1 MAIRDDND
9 RLHRKITLI
18 KQRESR
24 LLDRVDQ
31 KVEAAPTIL
40 ESEAFFNALFNNQYQ
55 FLAVLSTEGVII
67 KINQAGLDFGCVTEE
82 EVLGRYFWDT
92 NWFSYSGELQTE
104 LQIAIAQAK
113 AGRHALCQVKNV
125 LSGAGT
131 LHTVDASFKGIK
143 EANGEIRFIMAEGH
157 DVTEQ
162 QQLISQI
169 TLKNQQLQ
177 ESLLELDRL
186 HFIVNQAPVLI
197 GFWDNQLKNQFGNDV
212 YSTWFGKTPQ
222 QIKGLHIR
230 HVLGEVV
237 YRQYLSEINGALDG
251 KPQMF
256 ERYITANNGNKKIR
270 AQIRFIPHIVD
281 AKVSGFYVLGV
292 DVTDQEALME
302 ANYRHNAILEN
313 ISAGILL
320 TDKNQLISYCNPAF
334 QKLTGYSF
342 EDILGKSSTLLQGPE
357 TDQQTLRELKKALD
371 ANQSFQGELINYR
384 KDGSAF
390 WNELTISP
398 IFDTKGQLTHFVD
411 IQRDITQ
418 RKQVEAKLN
427 AIFNASVEGIMTT
440 DMDNIIVSVNTA
452 VEAILGYKPE
462 ELMGCSIN
470 KLMPSST
477 KEKNACG
484 LTSTAKSGIQIQ
496 EIEGLHKNGSMV
508 PLDMSLSEYSID
520 NAHYFTYIVRD
531 VSLRKRREK
540 QDRQHL
546 DQLAHVTRVGLM
558 GEMASGIAHEV
569 NQPLTA
575 ISNYTQVSLNLINT
589 DNPDLVNLA
598 EILYK
603 TQQQA
608 LRAGRIIH
616 RMREFIKSHSK
627 HTSTA
632 NINTLIHDAASL
644 CATEL
649 KHNGIELTFELENNL
664 PPIQVDH
671 IHIEQVIINL
681 IRNGIDALEN
691 LPAKQQRCLSIRSR
705 LTLKN
710 SVEVRIKDNGPGI
723 DKDQQ
728 QKILMPFYT
737 TKTGGMGMGLSIS
750 RSLLEAHGGTLYFKS
765 KPGKSCSFYFTLPTR
780 KTPDE
785 F

>member
-9 RLHRKITLI
+9 RLYRKITLT

-67 KINQAGLDFGCVTEE
+67 KVNQAGLDFGCVTEE

-390 WNELTISP
+390 
-398 IFDTKGQLTHFVD
+398 
-411 IQRDITQ
+411 
-418 RKQVEAKLN
+418 
-427 AIFNASVEGIMTT
+427 
-440 DMDNIIVSVNTA
+440 
-452 VEAILGYKPE
+452 
-462 ELMGCSIN
+462 
-470 KLMPSST
+470 
-477 KEKNACG
+477 
-484 LTSTAKSGIQIQ
+484 
-496 EIEGLHKNGSMV
+496 
-508 PLDMSLSEYSID
+508 
-520 NAHYFTYIVRD
+520 
-531 VSLRKRREK
+531 
-540 QDRQHL
+540 
-546 DQLAHVTRVGLM
+546 
-558 GEMASGIAHEV
+558 
-569 NQPLTA
+569 
-575 ISNYTQVSLNLINT
+575 
-589 DNPDLVNLA
+589 
-598 EILYK
+598 
-603 TQQQA
+603 
-608 LRAGRIIH
+608 
-616 RMREFIKSHSK
+616 
-627 HTSTA
+627 
-632 NINTLIHDAASL
+632 
-644 CATEL
+644 
-649 KHNGIELTFELENNL
+649 
-664 PPIQVDH
+664 
-671 IHIEQVIINL
+671 
-681 IRNGIDALEN
+681 
-691 LPAKQQRCLSIRSR
+691 
-705 LTLKN
+705 
-710 SVEVRIKDNGPGI
+710 
-723 DKDQQ
+723 
-728 QKILMPFYT
+728 
-737 TKTGGMGMGLSIS
+737 
-750 RSLLEAHGGTLYFKS
+750 
-765 KPGKSCSFYFTLPTR
+765 
-780 KTPDE
+780 
-785 F
+785 

>member
-1 MAIRDDND
+1 MIV
-9 RLHRKITLI
+9 LHRKITLI

-31 KVEAAPTIL
+31 KVEASPTII
-40 ESEAFFNALFNNQYQ
+40 ESEAFFNALFNHQYQ
-55 FLAVLSTEGVII
+55 FMAVLSPEGVII
-67 KINQAGLDFGCVTEE
+67 KVNQAGLDFGCVREE

-92 NWFSYSGELQTE
+92 HWFSSSGELQTE
-104 LQIAIAQAK
+104 LQAAIALAK
-113 AGRHALCQVKNV
+113 GGRHALCQVKNV

-177 ESLLELDRL
+177 ESLLKLDRL

-197 GFWDNQLKNQFGNDV
+197 GFWDNQLKNQFGNNV

-230 HVLGEVV
+230 HVLGDEV
-237 YRQYLSEINGALDG
+237 YRQYLSEINDALLG

-256 ERYITANNGNKKIR
+256 ERYITANNGNKKIH

-292 DVTDQEALME
+292 DITDQEALIE
-302 ANYRHNAILEN
+302 ANYCHNAILEN
-313 ISAGILL
+313 INAGILL
-320 TDKNQLISYCNPAF
+320 TDKNQLISYSNPAF
-334 QKLTGYSF
+334 QQLTGYSF

-357 TDQQTLRELKKALD
+357 TNQQTLRELNKALNV
-371 ANQSFQGELINYR
+371 NQPFQGELINYR

-390 WNELTISP
+390 WSELTISP
-398 IFDTKGQLTHFVD
+398 IFDTKRQLTHFVN

-418 RKQVEAKLN
+418 RKEVEAKLN
-427 AIFNASVEGIMTT
+427 AIFNASVEGIVTT
-440 DMDNIIVSVNTA
+440 DNNNIIVSTNTA
-452 VEAILGYKPE
+452 LEAILGYKPG

-470 KLMPSST
+470 KLIPTSP
-477 KEKNACG
+477 KEKNDCR
-484 LTSTAKSGIQIQ
+484 LTSTTKSGNQVQ
-496 EIEGLHKNGSMV
+496 EIEGLHKNGSAV
-508 PLDMSLSEYSID
+508 PLDLSIAEYSIN
-520 NAHYFTYIVRD
+520 NAHYFTYIIRD
-531 VSLRKRREK
+531 VSLRKHREE

-546 DQLAHVTRVGLM
+546 DQLAHVTRLGLM

-569 NQPLTA
+569 NQPLSA
-575 ISNYTQVSLNLINT
+575 ISSYTQASLNLINT
-589 DNPDLVNLA
+589 ENPDLVNLA

-603 TQQQA
+603 TNQQA

-616 RMREFIKSHSK
+616 RMREFVKSHSK
-627 HTSTA
+627 NTSAA

-681 IRNGIDALEN
+681 IRNGIEALEN
-691 LPAKQQRCLSIRSR
+691 LPAKQQRCLSLRSR

-710 SVEVRIKDNGPGI
+710 SVQVRIKDNGPGI

-737 TKTGGMGMGLSIS
+737 TKTTGMGMGLSIS

-765 KPGKSCSFYFTLPTR
+765 KPGKGCSFYFTLPIQR
-780 KTPDE
+780 KPDE